1 MTTRFGVL
9 VSGSGTNLAA
19 LIDAAARSGEAAEI
33 AVVISNKANA
43 YGLERARV
51 AGIPAVHISHHGKD
65 RSSFDQEMVDCL
77 VEHGVGWVLLAGFMR
92 IVTPTLLDGFPGRVI
107 NIHPALLPSFPGIQ
121 GQRQAFE
128 ANVPIA
134 GATVHFVSAE
144 TDTGPIIAQGAV
156 LRVDGDTLESFTR
169 RILAIEHRLFPMV
182 MGWAAAGRLR
192 LEGGRAVVDLREGE
206 RRGLWGA
213 QSGLSLGPDPVH

>member
-19 LIDAAARSGEAAEI
+19 LIDAAARSDVAAEI
-33 AVVISNKANA
+33 AVVISNKADA
-43 YGLERARV
+43 HGLERARV
-51 AGIPAVHISHHGKD
+51 AGIRAVHISHHGKD

-77 VEHGVGWVLLAGFMR
+77 VEHDVGWVLLAGFMR
-92 IVTPTLLDGFPGRVI
+92 MVTPTLLDGFPGRVI

-128 ANVPIA
+128 ANVPIS

-144 TDTGPIIAQGAV
+144 MDAGPIIAQGAV
-156 LRVDGDTLESFTR
+156 LRVDGDTLESLTD

-192 LEGGRAVVDLREGE
+192 LEGGVAVVDLKEGE
-206 RRGLWGA
+206 CRGLWGA
-213 QSGLSLGPDPVH
+213 QSSLPLGPDPVH

>member
-19 LIDAAARSGEAAEI
+19 LIDAVDQPGAAAEL
-33 AVVISNKANA
+33 AVVISNKADA
-43 YGLERARV
+43 YGLERART
-51 AGIPAVHISHHGKD
+51 AGIPAVHISHRGKE
-65 RSSFDQEMVDCL
+65 RASFDQELVDCL
-77 VEHGVGWVLLAGFMR
+77 EEHGVEWVLLAGFMR
-92 IVTPTLLDGFPGRVI
+92 VVTPTLLDGFPGRVI
-107 NIHPALLPSFPGIQ
+107 NIHPALLPSFPGLQ

-144 TDTGPIIAQGAV
+144 TDAGPIIAQGAV
-156 LRVDGDTLESFTR
+156 LRVDGDTLESLTQ

-182 MGWAAAGRLR
+182 MAWAAAGRLR
-192 LEGGRAVVDLREGE
+192 LERGRAVVDLLEGE
-206 RRGLWGA
+206 RRGLWGN
-213 QSGLSLGPDPVH
+213 

>member
-19 LIDAAARSGEAAEI
+19 LIDAAAKPGGAAEI
-33 AVVISNKANA
+33 AVVISNKADA
-43 YGLERARV
+43 YGLQRARD
-51 AGIPAVHISHHGKD
+51 AGIPAVHISHRGKD
-65 RSSFDQEMVDCL
+65 RASFDQEMVDCL

-107 NIHPALLPSFPGIQ
+107 NIHPALLPSFPGIR
-121 GQRQAFE
+121 GQQQAFE

-144 TDTGPIIAQGAV
+144 TDAGPIIAQGAV
-156 LRVDGDTLESFTR
+156 LRAHGDTLDTFTE

-182 MGWAAAGRLR
+182 MAWAAVGRVR
-192 LEGGRAVVDLREGE
+192 LERGRAVVDLLEGE
-206 RRGLWGA
+206 RRGLWGN
-213 QSGLSLGPDPVH
+213 